1 MTTIPLSYVTAI
13 AAIIPVS
20 NAPAIATIIQA
31 CDTLLPR
38 LQLSHI
44 AAKPFSQPQLQP
56 ALATTTQGL
65 GNWEINNLVTSNPTA
80 WERNLLK
87 LARPSA

>member
-1 MTTIPLSYVTAI
+1 MPLSYATAI

-20 NAPAIATIIQA
+20 DAPAIAAIIQA

-38 LQLSHI
+38 LQLNHI
-44 AAKPFSQPQLQP
+44 IAKSFSQPQLQP
-56 ALATTTQGL
+56 ALATTTQWL

-80 WERNLLK
+80 W
-87 LARPSA
+87 